1 MTELIAELFNGVPK
15 ELAVFLMSALP
26 VSELRGAIP
35 TGIELWKL
43 PVGEVYLLAILG
55 NLLPF
60 LPLFFGLELLRKVV
74 GKVFPKGL
82 ILLDKY
88 IDKSKRRMEGKY
100 AAYGSF
106 ALFLFTAIPLPL
118 TGLYTATTA
127 AVALKL
133 PLKSTFLAVLAGV
146 LTAGLV
152 VTMLTVGVGALT

>member
-15 ELAVFLMSALP
+15 ELAVVLMSALP

-35 TGIELWKL
+35 TGIELWNLSIGK
-43 PVGEVYLLAILG
+43 VYLLAVLG

-60 LPLFFGLELLRKVV
+60 LPLFFGLELLRSMF
-74 GKVFPKGL
+74 GRVFPKGL
-82 ILLDKY
+82 VLLDKY
-88 IDKSKRRMEGKY
+88 IEKSKRRLEGKY
-100 AAYGSF
+100 ATYGSF

-133 PLKSTFLAVLAGV
+133 PLKSTFFAVFTGV
-146 LTAGLV
+146 LTAATVMTL
-152 VTMLTVGVGALT
+152 LTVGISALT